1 MRMEG
6 VWLYSSGSRFK
17 NGRFVE
23 IDNQYSRLL
32 NRWNKT
38 FFPLDQILMAEGS
51 ITLGH
56 RRRRFSLVLS
66 IRPAVGRAGTIC
78 TYNLCADLVHRHHD
92 ACHEPRSKAIYSSPT
107 SSPGANISLPNF
119 YLNFIFFYSVVKRI
133 P

>member
-1 MRMEG
+1 MEG
-6 VWLYSSGSRFK
+6 VWLYSSRSRFK

-38 FFPLDQILMAEGS
+38 FFPLDQISMPGS
-51 ITLGH
+51 ITLGR

-78 TYNLCADLVHRHHD
+78 I
-92 ACHEPRSKAIYSSPT
+92 IYAP
-107 SSPGANISLPNF
+107 I
-119 YLNFIFFYSVVKRI
+119 
-133 P
+133 